1 MVNAL
6 PVQPLGGHWRP
17 QRARRE
23 LTPHWNHGLEVVVI
37 RAGRLC
43 WMVDGVPEDVAPGDA
58 FFTLPWQ
65 RHGGVQPLQPNNDLS
80 FIILPLAA
88 GQGRQTP
95 PTDLRLHPTLAG
107 GLAPAAQGEALA
119 VLAGA
124 TRHALPAPALLTP
137 LVERLVDA
145 VAAGTSA
152 VVPSLAALVL
162 LEIAAAVRISAQ
174 EPGQD
179 STRRRVRSFLTT
191 LPDRCHEPWT
201 LATMAGHCGL
211 ARTRFAELVE
221 EETGDPPRRLLLRL
235 RAARLAD
242 LLSTSTRSVLDLS
255 LDCGFSSG
263 AHAARVLR
271 QFHGCP
277 PATWR
282 RRATGG

>member
-1 MVNAL
+1 MQL
-6 PVQPLGGHWRP
+6 LGGHWRP

-23 LTPHWNHGLEVVVI
+23 LAPHWNHGLEVVVI
-37 RAGRLC
+37 RAGRLR
-43 WMVDGVPEDVAPGDA
+43 WMVEGIAEDVGPGDA

-65 RHGGVQPLQPNNDLS
+65 RHGGVQAAQPNSDLS
-80 FIILPLAA
+80 FIILPLAP
-88 GQGRQTP
+88 GQGPSTP
-95 PTDLRLHPTLAG
+95 TAALRLHPTLAR
-107 GLAPAAQGEALA
+107 GLAPTAQAEALT

-124 TRHALPAPALLTP
+124 TRHAVPATTLLTP

-145 VAAGTSA
+145 VAAGPA
-152 VVPSLAALVL
+152 AAVPSLAALVL
-162 LEIAAAVRISAQ
+162 LEIAAAVRA
-174 EPGQD
+174 GVRD
-179 STRRRVRSFLTT
+179 AGADDTRHRVRTFLAL
-191 LPDRCHEPWT
+191 LPGRCHEPWT